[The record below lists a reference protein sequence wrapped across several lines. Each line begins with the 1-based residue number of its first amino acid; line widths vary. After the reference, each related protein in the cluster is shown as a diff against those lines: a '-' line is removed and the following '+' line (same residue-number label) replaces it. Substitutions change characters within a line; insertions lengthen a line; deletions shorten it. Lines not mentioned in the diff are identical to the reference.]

1 MPISFQTIAMGMQM
15 VSLSDF
21 EKRWAGGPTVGEK
34 LKDVLKRK
42 EPIKQK
48 LVMADYKIRAMVSRL
63 EVFIERLR
71 ERDRVLFER
80 VVDALTQGD
89 EIRATMY
96 ANEIAE
102 IRKMV
107 KQLTITQVALEQVA
121 LRLDTVITMG
131 DIMSGLI
138 PVVGVVKELRQIIKG
153 IMPEMSLELSEV
165 EEGLRDVVISAGE
178 ALGMPTGDM
187 YASPE
192 ARKILD
198 EARIV
203 AEQRMK
209 EKFPELPVVGSVQQK
224 ASAPASGTA

>member
-1 MPISFQTIAMGMQM
+1 M

-34 LKDVLKRK
+34 FKELFKKK

-48 LVMADYKIRAMVSRL
+48 IVMADYKIRAMVSRL
-63 EVFIERLR
+63 DVFIERLR
-71 ERDRVLFER
+71 ERDRTLFER

-89 EIRATMY
+89 EVRATMY

-121 LRLDTVITMG
+121 LRLDTVLTMG

-153 IMPEMSLELSEV
+153 IMPEMSLELSEI

-178 ALGMPTGDM
+178 ALGMPTGDI

-192 ARKILD
+192 ARKILE
-198 EARIV
+198 EAKIV

-209 EKFPELPVVGSVQQK
+209 EKFPELPALGVSQQK
-224 ASAPASGTA
+224 ATAPATGSV

>member
-1 MPISFQTIAMGMQM
+1 M
-15 VSLSDF
+15 VSMSDF
-21 EKRWAGGPTVGEK
+21 EKRWAGGPSVGEK
-34 LKDVLKRK
+34 FKDLFRKK

-71 ERDRVLFER
+71 ERDRTLFER

-89 EIRATMY
+89 EVRAAMY

-131 DIMSGLI
+131 DVMSGLI
-138 PVVGVVKELRQIIKG
+138 PVVGVIRELRGIIKG

-178 ALGMPTGDM
+178 ALGLPAGDI
-187 YASPE
+187 YTTPE

-198 EARIV
+198 EARVI

-209 EKFPELPVVGSVQQK
+209 EKFPELPSTITSAAQK
-224 ASAPASGTA
+224 ATAPATGSA